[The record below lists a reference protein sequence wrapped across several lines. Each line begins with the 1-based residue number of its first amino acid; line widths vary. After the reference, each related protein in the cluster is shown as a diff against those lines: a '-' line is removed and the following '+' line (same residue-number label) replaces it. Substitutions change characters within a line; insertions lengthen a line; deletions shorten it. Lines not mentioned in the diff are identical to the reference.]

1 MKPLFTPNLVGKPG
15 DRGVATFA
23 NGARIEISD
32 VQKRAGDLH
41 AHIGTLSGQISL
53 GDIATLAVDAGN
65 RERTKRNHSGAHLLH
80 EALRRVLGDHV
91 AQKGQMVDGERI
103 RFDISHPSAISRD
116 ELARVEAE
124 VNEVIQQNNAAQTK
138 LMEPEAAIAAGA
150 VALFG
155 EKYGDEVRVL
165 SLGEPL
171 DDSDKPYSIELCG
184 GTHVE
189 RTGDIALFKITN
201 EGAVAAGIRRVEGVT
216 GEAARQYLE
225 AQAGITRQAADIFK
239 SKPEDVPS
247 RIEALM
253 AERKQLEKDL
263 SEAKKQ
269 LALGGGGATSGPEEI
284 NGIKVIARVL
294 DGVSGKDLR
303 GMTNEQIAQLGS
315 GIVAFAARDGGKV
328 AVIVAVSDDIQSKY
342 SANDLVNIGAAKV
355 GGRGGGKAG
364 MAQAGGSQPEN
375 AEAALDAIKAAI

>member
-1 MKPLFTPNLVGKPG
+1 
-15 DRGVATFA
+15 
-23 NGARIEISD
+23 
-32 VQKRAGDLH
+32 
-41 AHIGTLSGQISL
+41 
-53 GDIATLAVDAGN
+53 
-65 RERTKRNHSGAHLLH
+65 
-80 EALRRVLGDHV
+80 
-91 AQKGQMVDGERI
+91 
-103 RFDISHPSAISRD
+103 
-116 ELARVEAE
+116 
-124 VNEVIQQNNAAQTK
+124 
-138 LMEPEAAIAAGA
+138 MEPEAAIAAGA

-284 NGIKVIARVL
+284 NGIRVIARVL